1 MILKEHPLTKKM
13 QKSGH
18 THILFDS
25 SISHYNKAL
34 EYLDDPIPANWRS
47 YLEWLEET
55 FGPADR
61 LNSPPLG
68 RYSIGLY
75 RVVKTSC
82 LKMYDWKTKE
92 AIESGGD
99 ETPVEFTDF
108 SLRIH
113 LLPEDAAMF
122 KLMFGDEIRKG

>member
-1 MILKEHPLTKKM
+1 
-13 QKSGH
+13 
-18 THILFDS
+18 
-25 SISHYNKAL
+25 
-34 EYLDDPIPANWRS
+34 
-47 YLEWLEET
+47 
-55 FGPADR
+55 
-61 LNSPPLG
+61 
-68 RYSIGLY
+68 
-75 RVVKTSC
+75 
-82 LKMYDWKTKE
+82 MYDWKTKE